1 MLSNNNFIK
10 WLALKALI
18 KKVRN
23 VTKIVIIII
32 FLYEIYFFLAHSGV
46 ILEIEDSARQ
56 KGKGQKGT
64 FFLLKTIKGYL

>member
-1 MLSNNNFIK
+1 MASTKSIN
-10 WLALKALI
+10 
-18 KKVRN
+18 KKSQECH
-23 VTKIVIIII
+23 KIVIIII

-46 ILEIEDSARQ
+46 ILEIEGSARQ